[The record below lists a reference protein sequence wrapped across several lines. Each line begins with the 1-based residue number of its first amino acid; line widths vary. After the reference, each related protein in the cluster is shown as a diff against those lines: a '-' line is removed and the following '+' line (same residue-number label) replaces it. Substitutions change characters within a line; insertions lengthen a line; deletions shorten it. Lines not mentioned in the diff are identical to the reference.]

1 MKTKKIISILLT
13 AIAVVIITSCG
24 KNGNTAGRDMNA
36 QTNVQSVLEQGMAAQ
51 DNADEPDNAVITD
64 DEITDEQNDTN
75 NEAAGEQTDMNDDA
89 AGELS
94 DTENENTGMQ
104 TGTDGVDV
112 DLTVLS
118 STMVYSEV
126 YDMMCYPENYIGKS
140 VKMKGTYAGYHDE
153 STDKYYHACI
163 IQDATACCA
172 QGIEFEPTDDY
183 KYPDDYPA
191 EGQEVC
197 VTGVFDTYEEGE
209 NRYCTL
215 KNARLD

>member
-1 MKTKKIISILLT
+1 MKTRKIISILLT
-13 AIAVVIITSCG
+13 AIAVVVITSCG
-24 KNGNTAGRDMNA
+24 KNGNTAGRDTNA

-51 DNADEPDNAVITD
+51 DKADEPDNAVITV

-104 TGTDGVDV
+104 AGTDGVDV

-126 YDMMCYPENYIGKS
+126 YDMMYYPENYIGKS
-140 VKMKGTYAGYHDE
+140 VKMKGMYAGYHDE

-172 QGIEFEPTDDY
+172 QGIEFEPIDYY

-209 NRYCTL
+209 NTYCTL
-215 KNARLD
+215 KDARLD

>member
-1 MKTKKIISILLT
+1 MKMKKMISILLI
-13 AIAVVIITSCG
+13 AIAIVMITSCG
-24 KNGNTAGRDMNA
+24 KNGNTNARDMNT

-51 DNADEPDNAVITD
+51 SNTNESVNAVIAVD
-64 DEITDEQNDTN
+64 KINDEQADTGN
-75 NEAAGEQTDMNDDA
+75 EAVDEQVDTDNEAADGQN
-89 AGELS
+89 

-104 TGTDGVDV
+104 DGTDGVDV

-126 YDMMCYPENYIGKS
+126 CNMMYYPENYIGKT
-140 VKMKGTYAGYHDE
+140 VKMKGMYAGYHDE

-183 KYPDDYPA
+183 RYPDDYPA

-197 VTGVFDTYEEGE
+197 VTGVFDTYKEGE
-209 NRYCTL
+209 NIYCTL
-215 KNARLD
+215 RNARLD

>member
-1 MKTKKIISILLT
+1 MKTRKIISILLT

-104 TGTDGVDV
+104 AGTDGVDV

-126 YDMMCYPENYIGKS
+126 YDMMYYPENYIGKS
-140 VKMKGTYAGYHDE
+140 VKMKGMYAGYHDE

-172 QGIEFEPTDDY
+172 QGIEFEPIDDY

-209 NRYCTL
+209 NTYCTL
-215 KNARLD
+215 KDARLD

>member
-13 AIAVVIITSCG
+13 AIAVVVITSCG
-24 KNGNTAGRDMNA
+24 KNGNTAARDMNA

-104 TGTDGVDV
+104 AGTDGVDV

-126 YDMMCYPENYIGKS
+126 YDMMYYPENYIGKS
-140 VKMKGTYAGYHDE
+140 VKMKGMYAGYHDE

-172 QGIEFEPTDDY
+172 QGIEFEPIDDY

-209 NRYCTL
+209 NTYCTL
-215 KNARLD
+215 KDARLD

>member
-1 MKTKKIISILLT
+1 MKMKKMISILLI
-13 AIAVVIITSCG
+13 AIAIVMITSCG
-24 KNGNTAGRDMNA
+24 KNGNTNARDMNT

-51 DNADEPDNAVITD
+51 SNTNESVNAVIAVD
-64 DEITDEQNDTN
+64 KINDEQADTG
-75 NEAAGEQTDMNDDA
+75 NEAADGQN
-89 AGELS
+89 

-104 TGTDGVDV
+104 DGTDGVDV

-126 YDMMCYPENYIGKS
+126 CNMMYYPENYIGKT
-140 VKMKGTYAGYHDE
+140 VKMKGMYAGYHDE

-183 KYPDDYPA
+183 RYPDDHPA

-197 VTGVFDTYEEGE
+197 VTGVFDTYKEGE
-209 NRYCTL
+209 NIYCTL
-215 KNARLD
+215 RNARLD

>member
-13 AIAVVIITSCG
+13 AIAIVMITSCG
-24 KNGNTAGRDMNA
+24 KNGNTVARDVNA
-36 QTNVQSVLEQGMAAQ
+36 QKNVQSVLEEGMAEQ
-51 DNADEPDNAVITD
+51 GNRVESDNAIVAD
-64 DEITDEQNDTN
+64 DEITDEQAGTNDETTDEQVVIS
-75 NEAAGEQTDMNDDA
+75 NETADEQK
-89 AGELS
+89 

-112 DLTVLS
+112 DLTMLS

-126 YDMMCYPENYIGKS
+126 YDMMYYPENYIGKS
-140 VKMKGTYAGYHDE
+140 VKMKGMYAGYHDE

-197 VTGVFDTYEEGE
+197 VAGVFDIYEEGE

>member
-104 TGTDGVDV
+104 AGTDGVDV

-126 YDMMCYPENYIGKS
+126 YDMMYYPENYIGKS
-140 VKMKGTYAGYHDE
+140 VKMKGMYAGYHDE

-172 QGIEFEPTDDY
+172 QGIEFEPIDDY

-209 NRYCTL
+209 NTYCTL
-215 KNARLD
+215 KDARLD

>member
-1 MKTKKIISILLT
+1 MLSVILSGLFWEVCT
-13 AIAVVIITSCG
+13 DE
-24 KNGNTAGRDMNA
+24 NEEDRDMNT

-51 DNADEPDNAVITD
+51 SNTNESVNAVIAVD
-64 DEITDEQNDTN
+64 KINDEQADTG
-75 NEAAGEQTDMNDDA
+75 NEAADEQD
-89 AGELS
+89 G
-94 DTENENTGMQ
+94 TENENTGMQ
-104 TGTDGVDV
+104 DGTDGVDV

-126 YDMMCYPENYIGKS
+126 YNMMYYPENYIGKT
-140 VKMKGTYAGYHDE
+140 VKMKGMYAGYHDE

-183 KYPDDYPA
+183 RYPDDYPA

-197 VTGVFDTYEEGE
+197 VTGVFDTYKEGE
-209 NRYCTL
+209 NIYCTL
-215 KNARLD
+215 RNARLD